1 MEFVRTQLLFLISI
15 SVVLGS
21 FSHAA
26 RAIDT
31 PVYPQYTEA
40 ACILIA
46 EQMERFKQQP
56 HLQSHQSAARNYARH
71 CQDPLPYTGPSTVV
85 AQPEPHQPIS
95 KPVTVVA
102 PTADISSLQQA
113 APDVTSGLSDLLMW
127 SVLFI
132 AVLLLFRALARSFD
146 GLSDNERLGRRA
158 EQQLARHLVDALS
171 EGYRHYHNIIL
182 KTEQGDLTEIDHL
195 ITSPYGLFVI
205 EVKNYKGW
213 IFGAEHQAHWV
224 QQHFKRKQPFQNP
237 LRQNY
242 KHTAA
247 LANLLEIDA
256 KTEPGK
262 IQSIIAFS
270 SRAEFK
276 TKMPDNVMYIEQV
289 LRYIDRICEQ
299 GRTIGDEALLRY
311 NARLNISAEQSD
323 VLRSEHKLQLE
334 GQELLR
340 ELNSGN
346 R

>member
-85 AQPEPHQPIS
+85 AQPEPHQPFS
-95 KPVTVVA
+95 KPVAVVA

-113 APDVTSGLSDLLMW
+113 APDATSGLSELLMW
-127 SVLFI
+127 SVLLI
-132 AVLLLFRALARSFD
+132 AVLLIFRALARSFD

-205 EVKNYKGW
+205 E
-213 IFGAEHQAHWV
+213 
-224 QQHFKRKQPFQNP
+224 
-237 LRQNY
+237 
-242 KHTAA
+242 
-247 LANLLEIDA
+247 
-256 KTEPGK
+256 
-262 IQSIIAFS
+262 
-270 SRAEFK
+270 
-276 TKMPDNVMYIEQV
+276 
-289 LRYIDRICEQ
+289 C
-299 GRTIGDEALLRY
+299 
-311 NARLNISAEQSD
+311 
-323 VLRSEHKLQLE
+323 
-334 GQELLR
+334 
-340 ELNSGN
+340 
-346 R
+346 